1 MQGPFTNMEM
11 SEWFKAGYFGQDLKV
26 RRHCDERFYLLGEL
40 IAMCNS
46 NPFQTRCGLSNL
58 VISRLWSYPSTFSVQ
73 FPVLKNDISKMPEHD
88 RQFQMLPQIEAYK
101 QAQARVMADP
111 WSALALRQHELV
123 SQRLILQQQVTENL
137 CFYNNLQHN
146 CLIVASSTRHAV
158 RTTTPSHQ
166 SFHTY
171 DKSNAATGECV

>member
-46 NPFQTRCGLSNL
+46 NPFQTRCKYNNL
-58 VISRLWSYPSTFSVQ
+58 VLNFTIVRLSTFSVQ

-101 QAQARVMADP
+101 QAQARVLADP

-123 SQRLILQQQVTENL
+123 SQRLILQQQVCRTYVFFYINL
-137 CFYNNLQHN
+137 L
-146 CLIVASSTRHAV
+146 
-158 RTTTPSHQ
+158 
-166 SFHTY
+166 
-171 DKSNAATGECV
+171 